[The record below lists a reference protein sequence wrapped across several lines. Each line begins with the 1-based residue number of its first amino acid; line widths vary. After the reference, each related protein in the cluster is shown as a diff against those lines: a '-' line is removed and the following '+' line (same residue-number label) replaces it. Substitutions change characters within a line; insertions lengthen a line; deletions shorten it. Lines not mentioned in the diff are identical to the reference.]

1 VSQTK
6 AELIKGLNI
15 NASAPA
21 TALQIDASGNVNIDS
36 NTLYVDATN
45 NRVGLGTS
53 SPSTKLHVNSADSSA
68 TYLRVE
74 NTSGQAYFGVD
85 GSGNTYA
92 GAETNDAFG
101 LVTNGSYRMY
111 ITSGGN
117 VGIGT
122 TSPSQRLHV
131 ANSADNV
138 KLLVSS
144 GFEAALE
151 LQNGGG
157 SEVNVINS
165 AGTGNLSFRV
175 SNSEKMRMDS
185 SGRLLVGT
193 SSSSNSNALIQMYV
207 ASGTTFIEAKSA
219 SISDAQQAGVIVA
232 GGARTQTF
240 AVFKHSG
247 ITNPCGY
254 LGLICED
261 NETNYLWAD
270 NSDVLRISTVSTNI
284 GTTGGTVVGAQTSDE
299 RLKNILGPVE
309 HGLDTLKQIEPVR
322 YALKSEPDTE
332 KLGFIAQQVQPL
344 VPQSVFDT
352 GEHIEGEP
360 EDAPTKLGME
370 YVALIPVLVNAIKE
384 LSAEVD
390 ALKAQLQAQ

>member
-193 SSSSNSNALIQMYV
+193 SSSFGGDYGAANLQV
-207 ASGTTFIEAKSA
+207 SGPLN
-219 SISDAQQAGVIVA
+219 
-232 GGARTQTF
+232 GGPAELSLRR
-240 AVFKHSG
+240 
-247 ITNPCGY
+247 
-254 LGLICED
+254 
-261 NETNYLWAD
+261 NYA
-270 NSDVLRISTVSTNI
+270 
-284 GTTGGTVVGAQTSDE
+284 
-299 RLKNILGPVE
+299 
-309 HGLDTLKQIEPVR
+309 GLDTSGMGAVAFYSPEGR
-322 YALKSEPDTE
+322 
-332 KLGFIAQQVQPL
+332 IAQISANTDGTQTAGTASP
-344 VPQSVFDT
+344 
-352 GEHIEGEP
+352 G
-360 EDAPTKLGME
+360 
-370 YVALIPVLVNAIKE
+370 ALIFSTTASGASSPTERMRIRADGIIFGF
-384 LSAEVD
+384 SGD
-390 ALKAQLQAQ
+390 AGIISCFEQWGWNYI